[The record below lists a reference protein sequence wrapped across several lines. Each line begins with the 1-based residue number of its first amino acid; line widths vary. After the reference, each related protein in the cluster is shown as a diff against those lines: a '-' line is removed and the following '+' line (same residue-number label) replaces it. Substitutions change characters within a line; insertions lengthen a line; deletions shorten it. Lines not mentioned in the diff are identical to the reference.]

1 MPTEERVGFEDE
13 ERLFPI
19 LDAAGKEDELETISL
34 RNGRLF
40 DLAVKDNQLL
50 AKQSVFSDQVG
61 FTACKSAA
69 VLNTIEWREG

>member
-1 MPTEERVGFEDE
+1 MPTEECVGFEDE
-13 ERLFPI
+13 ERLFPSF
-19 LDAAGKEDELETISL
+19 DAAGKEDEPEAISL

-61 FTACKSAA
+61 FTACQVGGSTEH
-69 VLNTIEWREG
+69 N

>member
-1 MPTEERVGFEDE
+1 MPAEERLGFEDE

-19 LDAAGKEDELETISL
+19 FDATGKEDEPETISL

-40 DLAVKDNQLL
+40 DLAVKANQWL

-61 FTACKSAA
+61 FTACHVGGSTEH
-69 VLNTIEWREG
+69 N